1 MIALCG
7 DIEIG
12 YEDAGSGLPVVF
24 LHGFPHDRSL
34 WAPQIG
40 ALVDRCRCIAP
51 DLRGFGE
58 TSVEGPYSMA
68 RYADDVVAL
77 LDMLQIERAVIAG
90 LSMGGYIAFEFW
102 RRHRSRVRGLILA
115 DTRAGTD
122 TAEGRAK
129 REAMIARVREE
140 GVEALVDAQLT
151 GMLGKTTRE
160 KHPVLV
166 ESVKRMLTRAPAEG
180 VIGALE
186 AMCSREDS
194 TAMLAGIDVPTLIVV
209 GEEDVITTPS
219 EARAMHDAIRGSR
232 LEILPGAGH
241 LSNLERPASFNHVT
255 SEFVGMLTYA

>member
-58 TSVEGPYSMA
+58 SEVRGPYSMA

-90 LSMGGYIAFEFW
+90 LSMGGYVAFEFW
-102 RRHRSRVRGLILA
+102 RRHRARVRGLILA
-115 DTRAGTD
+115 DTRAGVD
-122 TAEGRAK
+122 SAEGRAK
-129 REAMIARVREE
+129 REAMNATVRAE
-140 GVEALVDAQLT
+140 GVEAIVDAQLS

-166 ESVKRMLTRAPAEG
+166 DSVKRMLSRAPAEG

-186 AMCSREDS
+186 AMLCREDS
-194 TAMLAGIDVPTLIVV
+194 TAMLVGIDVPTMVVV
-209 GEEDVITTPS
+209 GEEDVLTPPA
-219 EARAMHDAIRGSR
+219 EARAMHSAIRGSR